1 MEEHQTEAITYPVKG
16 QCQCGSVSFLLKAP
30 PKMVIA
36 CHCKECQKLSTSAF
50 SITCIIDAEAIEIS
64 GELKETSRV
73 AESGNVNLG
82 KFCPNCGNRI
92 YQINPEA
99 PEVIKF
105 KAAGGLDN
113 TSMIVPT
120 THVWTSEKQSWV
132 IIPPDVQQFTKQR

>member
-1 MEEHQTEAITYPVKG
+1 MSETSYPVKG
-16 QCQCGSVSFLLKAP
+16 QCQCGSISFVLKAA

-50 SITCIIDAEAIEIS
+50 SITCIVPADDIEIS

-73 AESGNVNLG
+73 ADSGNVNLG

-92 YQINPEA
+92 YQVNPAA
-99 PEVIKF
+99 PEMIKF
-105 KAAGGLDN
+105 KAGGCLDD
-113 TSMIVPT
+113 TSMLVPT

-132 IIPPDVQQFTKQR
+132 VIPDDVQQFDKQR